1 MNFTLK
7 YIIDF
12 LRVFLDYFQ
21 NDHKLFNFFFK
32 LDDNLTCTVCNR
44 YLIKEKIL
52 QEKLNPP
59 ATAEFE
65 PASQTLKEVLN
76 TFKTAESSA
85 TEDESTN
92 QNSNT
97 ADDTLSTISTHNTT
111 ATSILTEEETNN
123 LGEKINNLLGNNK
136 VTKVKLDEVSYECK
150 RINNN
155 LKLYLIVNVLNQS
168 KESVNDEAEEG
179 EEEDEPVCFFKLKY
193 LFQDSSAENN
203 RVIENCLCIFT
214 RKSIVLFRVVNL
226 DLFNE
231 NAEFDKCLK
240 EEIVIKIN
248 QIETIEVGLGNNYL
262 IIETNQNETTKTF
275 KFFTMDIYQ
284 TSTFR
289 NILLSIINLV
299 SLCTYTSLSTI
310 IYFLMLE
317 IMNESSS
324 SMILK
329 NSRKNNQNTKSNLA
343 KLLAESELSSSES
356 ADLDINIFT
365 FIDELVISKNIL

>member
-1 MNFTLK
+1 M
-7 YIIDF
+7 
-12 LRVFLDYFQ
+12 
-21 NDHKLFNFFFK
+21 
-32 LDDNLTCTVCNR
+32 
-44 YLIKEKIL
+44 
-52 QEKLNPP
+52 
-59 ATAEFE
+59 
-65 PASQTLKEVLN
+65 
-76 TFKTAESSA
+76 
-85 TEDESTN
+85 
-92 QNSNT
+92 
-97 ADDTLSTISTHNTT
+97 
-111 ATSILTEEETNN
+111 
-123 LGEKINNLLGNNK
+123 
-136 VTKVKLDEVSYECK
+136 
-150 RINNN
+150 
-155 LKLYLIVNVLNQS
+155 YLIVNVLNQS

-240 EEIVIKIN
+240 KEIVIKIN

-317 IMNESSS
+317 N
-324 SMILK
+324 
-329 NSRKNNQNTKSNLA
+329 
-343 KLLAESELSSSES
+343 
-356 ADLDINIFT
+356 
-365 FIDELVISKNIL
+365 